1 MNKIPVDVE
10 VEVRRDGEQIPKAV
24 IWSDGRRFTI
34 SRVVYHCI
42 GFFIRSNLFH
52 QFNPLRWRFSRLCT
66 HACFKRRRCFKRCD
80 IIADISRE
88 RGALSARWEQ

>member
-34 SRVVYHCI
+34 SRVVYHGMSSSNEYEGIRYTVLI
-42 GFFIRSNLFH
+42 G
-52 QFNPLRWRFSRLCT
+52 
-66 HACFKRRRCFKRCD
+66 
-80 IIADISRE
+80 
-88 RGALSARWEQ
+88 SAEKYLYRIDDQWYVESIHPEVDTG